1 MPWREP
7 GLWRSLNVK
16 WGANIFILI
25 VIFLTGADAQS
36 ARIRVVFSFF
46 KKKGVESPAQ
56 ARSVARRGPGK
67 APGAAASAADFEV
80 DTHGTLAS
88 IQVSDAESGMT
99 QAAEEAAI
107 FYANGRADA
116 AIDTLLRGVAESD
129 DLRFNLQAWFMLFD
143 LFQLQGMKKEFDE
156 LALDFVV
163 AFERSA
169 PVWDELAAED
179 TLAAEP
185 KSLPVP
191 YALTGTLCSQNGKQ
205 VVTMEK
211 LAQLG
216 SGLRLDLG
224 RIRAVEDGGCT
235 ELHDALQRIVAGGAD
250 LVLAGS
256 GNLEKLLRREID
268 ARGTGCDRAVWLLL
282 LQLYQLQGKQG
293 EYEGLSVDYAVG
305 YEVSPPTWEPPTR
318 LALAQDRAGYG
329 AKATEG
335 AEAESLPLKGSVMLG
350 SNPPQL
356 NQIANYAAVRTLV
369 NLDFSG
375 IRRIDFVAAGALLN
389 TLGSLTQGGKGII
402 IHGANEMIQ
411 ALFNIVGVNQF
422 AVIARDKQH

>member
-1 MPWREP
+1 MQ
-7 GLWRSLNVK
+7 SALNVK

-25 VIFLTGADAQS
+25 VIFSTGADAQS

-46 KKKGVESPAQ
+46 RKKGAESPAQ
-56 ARSVARRGPGK
+56 ARTTTRRGPAK
-67 APGAAASAADFEV
+67 APGAAAPAADFEM

-99 QAAEEAAI
+99 QEAEQAAI
-107 FYANGRADA
+107 FYANGRAEA
-116 AIDTLLRGVAESD
+116 AIDTLLRGMAESD

-169 PVWDELAAED
+169 PVWADLAAED
-179 TLAAEP
+179 ALAAGP

-205 VVTMEK
+205 VATMEK

-224 RIRAVEDGGCT
+224 KIRGIEDGGCAD
-235 ELHDALQRIVAGGAD
+235 LHDALQRIGAGGAD
-250 LVLAGS
+250 LLLAGA
-256 GNLEKLLRREID
+256 GNLEKLLHREID
-268 ARGTGCDRAVWLLL
+268 VRGAECDPAVWLLL
-282 LQLYQLQGKQG
+282 LQLYQLQGKQS
-293 EYEGLSVDYAVG
+293 EYEVLSVDYAVG
-305 YEVSPPTWEPPTR
+305 YEVSPPHWEPPAR
-318 LALAQDRAGYG
+318 VALAQEKAGFGARAN
-329 AKATEG
+329 EG
-335 AEAESLPLKGSVMLG
+335 AEAESLALEGSVMLG
-350 SNPPQL
+350 ANPRQL
-356 NQIANYAAVRTLV
+356 NEIANYAAVRTLV